1 MADGL
6 VSVVLEQLSSIFIQE
21 VQREVRL
28 VVGVKSEVKK
38 LTSNFQAIQVV
49 LTNAE
54 ERQLKDQL
62 VKHWLDQLKDVSY
75 DMDDVLDDW
84 GTAIA
89 KQDGIVVEKNKFDF
103 KSLEV
108 EIKQHEHHETTSV
121 IDVKDVK
128 GRENDKDRVMKMLFS
143 TESSQGPALRTISLV
158 GMGGIGKTTLAKLV
172 YNDLKVETHFE
183 KRIWVCVSDPFD
195 EITIAKAILED
206 LNESTQNLNKLQTLV
221 KHVQE
226 SIRGKKFL
234 LVLDDV
240 WNEDSTKW
248 EQLKDSLKC
257 GLPESRI
264 LVTTRKKNVAI
275 SMGSSP
281 TDILE
286 LGLLSIDECWSLFSQ
301 LAYFEKNSR
310 ERGDLEDIGRK
321 IAAKCK
327 GLPLAAKSLGSL
339 LRFKRNR
346 AEWESVLNN
355 NIWELKEAESN
366 LLAPLWLSD
375 HDLPSEMK
383 RCFSY
388 CAVFPK
394 DFDFERDT
402 LIKLWMAQG
411 FLREAPNKEME
422 VMGGECFEAL
432 AARSFFQDFEK
443 DEDDGSIYACKMH
456 DMVHDFAQSLTKN
469 ECFSVDIDGVSE
481 SKIDSF
487 SRYARH
493 SMVVLR
499 KYDTDPLP
507 ATIHSFKKLRSLIVD
522 GRHPSSMNAALPK
535 LIANLSCLRTL
546 RLSGCGIEEVPSN
559 IGKLIHLRYVDLSM
573 NKIKELPEEMCAL
586 YNMLTLDV
594 SDCMKLERLPD
605 NIGRLVK
612 LRHLNVLNLQFVKV
626 RGVEG
631 LSSLRELNDFH
642 VSGSGEE
649 SNIGDLRNLNHLQG
663 YMRIKW
669 LGDVKDPDE
678 IKKAELHNKKHLTHL
693 YLWFDSRTNRR
704 IINDDE
710 VLEALEAP
718 PNLESLE
725 IRYYQGV
732 IPVFP
737 SWINKLRVV
746 ELIKWGKIE
755 NLPPLGKLPS
765 LEKLKVDGMNC
776 VGRVGREFLGLGVD
790 SEEGEDSD
798 ISIGE
803 MTSSSSSNTIIA
815 FPKLKS
821 LYFEDIG
828 QWEEWEGG
836 EGGNEDKTN
845 ISISTI
851 MPSLRYLSIRDCRK
865 LKALPD
871 YVLQS
876 TSLEKLEILFNP
888 ILEAQFK
895 GGKGWP
901 NASHTPNITTENEE
915 KNGIGLPASGNREE
929 ACSTVI
935 SCSSAYDCP
944 LLFSFCFGDDEGHGW
959 LLGFFLVCRGRLRR
973 Q

>member
-1 MADGL
+1 MADAL
-6 VSVVLEQLSSIFIQE
+6 VSVLLEQLSSIFIQE

-28 VVGVKSEVKK
+28 VVGVKNEVKK
-38 LTSNFQAIQVV
+38 LTSNFQAIQAV
-49 LTNAE
+49 LANAE

-75 DMDDVLDDW
+75 DMDDVLDEW

-89 KQDGIVVEKNKFDF
+89 KSQSKVNEHPRKNTRKVCSFMIFSCFRFREVGLRHDIALKIKELNERIDGIAIEKNRFHF
-103 KSLEV
+103 KSSEV
-108 EIKQHEHHETTSV
+108 VIKQHDHRKTVSF
-121 IDVKDVK
+121 IDAAEVK
-128 GRENDKDRVMKMLFS
+128 GRETDKGRVRNMLL

-158 GMGGIGKTTLAKLV
+158 GMGGIGKTTLAQLV
-172 YNDLKVETHFE
+172 YNDHEVETHFD

-195 EITIAKAILED
+195 ETKIAKAILEALKGSASD
-206 LNESTQNLNKLQTLV
+206 LIELQTLLENI
-221 KHVQE
+221 QPL
-226 SIRGKKFL
+226 IRGKKFL

-248 EQLKDSLKC
+248 EQLKYSLMC
-257 GLPESRI
+257 GLPGSSI
-264 LVTTRKKNVAI
+264 LVTTRKRNVA
-275 SMGSSP
+275 SRMGSSP

-286 LGLLSIDECWSLFSQ
+286 LGLLSTDECWSLFSR
-301 LAYFEKNSR
+301 LAFFEKNSR
-310 ERGDLEDIGRK
+310 ERGDLEDIGRQ

-339 LRFKRNR
+339 LRFKSRIE
-346 AEWESVLNN
+346 EWESVLNSHV
-355 NIWELKEAESN
+355 WESAEEAESKI
-366 LLAPLWLSD
+366 LAPLWLSYY
-375 HDLPSEMK
+375 DLPSDMR

-394 DFDFERDT
+394 DFTFRRDT
-402 LIKLWMAQG
+402 LVKLWMAQG
-411 FLREAPNKEME
+411 FLRETHNKEME
-422 VMGGECFEAL
+422 VTGRQCFEAL
-432 AARSFFQDFEK
+432 AARSFFQDFQKEAG
-443 DEDDGSIYACKMH
+443 DGSIYACKMH
-456 DMVHDFAQSLTKN
+456 DMVHDLAQNLTKN
-469 ECFSVDIDGVSE
+469 ECSSVDIDGPTE
-481 SKIDSF
+481 LKIDSF
-487 SRYARH
+487 SRNARH
-493 SMVVLR
+493 SMVVFR
-499 KYDTDPLP
+499 DTADPFP
-507 ATIHSFKKLRSLIVD
+507 ATIHSLKKLRSLIVD
-522 GRHPSSMNAALPK
+522 GWPSSMNAALPN

-546 RLSGCGIEEVPSN
+546 KLSRCGIEEVPSN
-559 IGKLIHLRYVDLSM
+559 IGKLIHLRHVDLST
-573 NKIKELPEEMCAL
+573 NEIRELPEEMCEL

-594 SDCMKLERLPD
+594 SGCSELERLPD

-612 LRHLNVLNLQFVKV
+612 LRHLKVLHNQFVKM

-631 LSSLRELNDFH
+631 LSSLRELDVFN
-642 VSGSGEE
+642 VSGSGEV

-663 YMRIKW
+663 SLMIRW

-678 IKKAELHNKKHLTHL
+678 VKKAELKSKKHLTHL
-693 YLWFDSRTNRR
+693 GLFFQSRTDREK
-704 IINDDE
+704 IIDDE
-710 VLEALEAP
+710 VLEALEPP

-725 IRYYQGV
+725 IGGYKGV

-737 SWINKLRVV
+737 SCINKLRVV
-746 ELIKWGKIE
+746 VLSDWGKIE

-765 LEKLKVDGMNC
+765 LEELSVGGMEC

-790 SEEGEDSD
+790 SD

-803 MTSSSSSNTIIA
+803 MTSSSSNTIIA

-821 LYFEDIG
+821 LFFYWMP

-851 MPSLRYLSIRDCRK
+851 IMPSLRSLLIWNCPK

-876 TSLEKLEILFNP
+876 TTLEELTITYSP
-888 ILEAQFK
+888 IIEAQLDE

-901 NASHTPNITTENEE
+901 NASHTLNIT
-915 KNGIGLPASGNREE
+915 I
-929 ACSTVI
+929 I
-935 SCSSAYDCP
+935 S
-944 LLFSFCFGDDEGHGW
+944 
-959 LLGFFLVCRGRLRR
+959 
-973 Q
+973 